1 MVMDRIGIALV
12 GAGKIVRDQHLPAI
26 AADPSYELKG
36 YVSPHSEL
44 PDVHAYPDLDA
55 LLTDPA
61 VTAVSICTPPQPRHD
76 IALKVLAAG
85 KHAMLE
91 KPPASTVGQIEDVR
105 DVAAKA
111 ALSLFA
117 TWHSQHAPAVDT
129 ARRHL
134 LGKVLHSVKV
144 DWLEDVRRW
153 HPGQAWIWEAG
164 GMGVFD
170 PGINALSILSRILPE
185 RLFVQS
191 AELSFPSN
199 QAAPIAVKL
208 ALQATSGA
216 PVAATFDWRQQGP
229 QTWDIRVETTDG
241 GLVELSMGGSELKL
255 NGQPQPVGPERE
267 YPEIYARF
275 AELVAGKESEV
286 DIAPLQQ
293 VADAYLVGRRLEVEA
308 FVDDTT
314 NA

>member
-1 MVMDRIGIALV
+1 MDRIGIALV

-26 AADPSYELKG
+26 AADPRFELKG
-36 YVSPHSEL
+36 YFAPHS
-44 PDVHAYPDLDA
+44 DIQGARAYADLDA
-55 LLTDPA
+55 LLADPE

-76 IALKVLAAG
+76 IALKALAAG

-105 DVAAKA
+105 DAAA
-111 ALSLFA
+111 AARLSLFA
-117 TWHSQHAPAVDT
+117 TWHSQHAPAVET
-129 ARRHL
+129 ARRYL
-134 LGKVLHSVKV
+134 AGKTLRAVKV

-185 RLFVQS
+185 RIFVQS

-208 ALQATSGA
+208 SLQATSGA
-216 PVAATFDWRQQGP
+216 QVAATFDWRQQGP
-229 QTWDIRVETTDG
+229 QTWDIRAETADG
-241 GLVELSMGGSELKL
+241 SLVELSMGGAELKL
-255 NGQPQPVGPERE
+255 DGRAQEVGPERE

-275 AELVAGKESEV
+275 ADLVARGESEV

-308 FVDDTT
+308 FVDDS
-314 NA
+314 ARP